1 MELYLII
8 KAIRKHVN
16 LSQEE
21 FANKLGITRS
31 NLSQM
36 EIGRNTPS
44 VALLNDIANI
54 FRINISVVFQMMN
67 AKEEDLHQLLP
78 LLSFKND
85 CNLNCN
91 PYCNLS
97 NDSALNSGKT
107 NGIETT
113 DSEGKE
119 SPVFLSVGGKT
130 NSTNAV
136 GKRPEIQILHHP
148 KVADKIITQQTIP
161 VYNVE
166 AAANLKTV
174 FSNKDQNILGEITMP
189 DIPRCDGAIYV
200 RGDSMYPL
208 LKSGDIVGY
217 KEIMDFQN
225 VIFGEMYIVSYDI
238 EGDEY
243 VCVKYVNHSDRDG
256 YYKLVSY
263 NPHHDPKDIPISRIS
278 AMALVKFSI
287 RMNTII

>member
-1 MELYLII
+1 M
-8 KAIRKHVN
+8 
-16 LSQEE
+16 
-21 FANKLGITRS
+21 G
-31 NLSQM
+31 
-36 EIGRNTPS
+36 
-44 VALLNDIANI
+44 
-54 FRINISVVFQMMN
+54 
-67 AKEEDLHQLLP
+67 
-78 LLSFKND
+78 
-85 CNLNCN
+85 
-91 PYCNLS
+91 NLS

-113 DSEGKE
+113 DSDGKE

-225 VIFGEMYIVSYDI
+225 VIFGEMYIVAYDI